1 MQEARLQARLEAHQR
16 VSRMVL
22 ASWWPRRS
30 RRGARPEEPPTTH
43 SELCEWV
50 RIVDGAGLS
59 YLLLMIMMNT
69 VVWLY
74 PAFIACS
81 GARAVLADSVPDA
94 LRSVCG
100 GFAMY
105 SSGAAAFLWAFRR
118 RPILAVVRR
127 ALDMAAGG
135 QGGGLGAHAADLE
148 QDGARLARSLR
159 ASSWAMRRV
168 RRYGFTYIVVG
179 SALASLEQ
187 FAASPAIPPCLQVG
201 EGASVHLRITISLA
215 ESFKWSCGA
224 TYFFSM
230 WLLILTLLMFM
241 ETQYAL
247 LSVRL
252 RTAKGL
258 REVAECVERMSEMM
272 QFENDMRAIFFTG
285 VLHMLA
291 GALLVPLINTYQLL
305 FGPRTMFS
313 ALTLSTLPLVY
324 GSMSLL
330 GDRLALGCDEVRF
343 AAYSGDWPDEEP
355 RVRRLRV
362 MLMQS
367 CSRGAPFAV
376 RGLGDFTR
384 GAAYHVLK
392 TWYQYLNLLISTVA

>member
-1 MQEARLQARLEAHQR
+1 REKQKLLFVLLNDAEQRPSDGVCRPAAIGPGPGTHNLCTRPQRSARVVDGRAVGERLTRTGALGPVRLCGSGTSMQEARLQARLEAHQR

-69 VVWLY
+69 VLSVWGMM
-74 PAFIACS
+74 I
-81 GARAVLADSVPDA
+81 
-94 LRSVCG
+94 
-100 GFAMY
+100 
-105 SSGAAAFLWAFRR
+105 
-118 RPILAVVRR
+118 
-127 ALDMAAGG
+127 
-135 QGGGLGAHAADLE
+135 
-148 QDGARLARSLR
+148 
-159 ASSWAMRRV
+159 
-168 RRYGFTYIVVG
+168 
-179 SALASLEQ
+179 
-187 FAASPAIPPCLQVG
+187 CLNGV
-201 EGASVHLRITISLA
+201 SRITISLA